1 MSNLKLDQGGVLVA
15 CASCG
20 KTNRIRYS
28 SLGASTRCANCHV
41 ALSPPAEPVEVLD
54 AAAFDA
60 LISGSSLPVVVD
72 FWAPWCGPCRMMAP
86 ELEKVAK
93 EAAGQ
98 WLVAKVDTEAVPEL
112 GERFLIRS
120 IPTLALFR
128 GGREVNRVA
137 GARPAADIRMFVSSH
152 LTSETTPKR

>member
-72 FWAPWCGPCRMMAP
+72 FWAAWCGPCRMMAP

-98 WLVAKVDTEAVPEL
+98 WLVVKVDTEAVPEL